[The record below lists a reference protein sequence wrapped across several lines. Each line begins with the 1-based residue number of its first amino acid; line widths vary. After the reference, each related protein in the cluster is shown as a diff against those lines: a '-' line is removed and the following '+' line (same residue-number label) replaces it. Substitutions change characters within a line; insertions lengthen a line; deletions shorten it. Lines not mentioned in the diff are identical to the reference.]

1 MKWSVGEE
9 NECLVGR
16 GPVLENQTIKE
27 QIIKKRSVGLVL
39 EGESFMNFCSSIG
52 SGITFLSF
60 TYLLF
65 KLIKFLIQ

>member
-1 MKWSVGEE
+1 MKKSPE

-39 EGESFMNFCSSIG
+39 G
-52 SGITFLSF
+52 F
-60 TYLLF
+60 TAVPPPLT
-65 KLIKFLIQ
+65 